1 MGGVSGTTM
10 TTRSASLK
18 HHLCQYAQ
26 RNNSD
31 FFIHKDLS
39 GFLNRE
45 LDFYLKNEVLNL
57 DNLVTAGP
65 GHLTEGWFQQMRL
78 TIKAVGGKIID
89 FLAQIEGLP
98 EIALGEA
105 QSLLPKRNTVSLWA
119 NIPAEVFYP

>member
-1 MGGVSGTTM
+1 MIDPVSH
-10 TTRSASLK
+10 LK

-57 DNLVTAGP
+57 DNLVTAGQDM
-65 GHLTEGWFQQMRL
+65 TEGWFQQMRL
-78 TIKAVGGKIID
+78 TKGG
-89 FLAQIEGLP
+89 
-98 EIALGEA
+98 
-105 QSLLPKRNTVSLWA
+105 RR
-119 NIPAEVFYP
+119 